1 MANKFKAAER
11 DRVDI
16 LVVEDEAHIRRFL
29 QFVLERAGYSVEVSD
44 GGETVPEFVE
54 QNRPR
59 ALLLDLV
66 LPGIS
71 GEQVIAE
78 LERSHLRDGLKI
90 IVLTARSLD
99 HDQGESLADSVEAF
113 ATKPIAPSKLLATLT
128 ETGIHPQKDA
138 A

>member
-1 MANKFKAAER
+1 MENKFKAAER

-29 QFVLERAGYSVEVSD
+29 QFVLERAGYLVEVLN
-44 GGETVPEFVE
+44 GGETVSEFVE
-54 QNRPR
+54 HNRPR

-99 HDQGESLADSVEAF
+99 HDQGESLADSVEAC
-113 ATKPIAPSKLLATLT
+113 ATKPIAPSKLLTTLT
-128 ETGIHPQKDA
+128 ETGIHPQKDGS
-138 A
+138 